1 MVIILYF
8 RSEMGSKS
16 TCESSLVVVE
26 AERRQSLPLCAYRQT
41 RYHHVYTTL
50 SSYISVT
57 VTRRDLGIHRGHLEP
72 LPPRLHDLV
81 QLHQCQDHQTW
92 PWDTQRSPWTTT
104 TTFTRPC
111 PVTSQCQD
119 HQTWPWDTQR
129 SPWTTT
135 TTSTRPRPVTS
146 VSRSQDVTFGH
157 TEVTLNHYHTT
168 TSIRPSPVTSVS
180 RLPDVN
186 LGHTEV
192 TLNHYHH
199 FHTTLSSYISL
210 YVVRRDP
217 RRDEGRLDPLF
228 DVRKYTHVIQI
239 TGNSSSAASY
249 YRRFFLLFRGK
260 PWHVLKNFKST
271 CMRKK
276 PERLISH
283 KFLFLVQLSCT
294 Y

>member
-111 PVTSQCQD
+111 PVTSVSRSSDVTLGHTEVTLNHYHHVHTTLSSYITVSRSPDVTLRYTEVTLNYNHHVHTTSSSYISVKVTRRDLETHRDHPEPLPPRPHDLVQLHQCQGHKTWPSD
-119 HQTWPWDTQR
+119 TQRSPWTTTIPPRLYDLLQLHQCQGYQTWTWDTQR

-135 TTSTRPRPVTS
+135 TTSTRPCPATS
-146 VSRSQDVTFGH
+146 VFMSSDVTPGE
-157 TEVTLNHYHTT
+157 TKV
-168 TSIRPSPVTSVS
+168 
-180 RLPDVN
+180 
-186 LGHTEV
+186 
-192 TLNHYHH
+192 
-199 FHTTLSSYISL
+199 
-210 YVVRRDP
+210 
-217 RRDEGRLDPLF
+217 
-228 DVRKYTHVIQI
+228 
-239 TGNSSSAASY
+239 A
-249 YRRFFLLFRGK
+249 
-260 PWHVLKNFKST
+260 
-271 CMRKK
+271 
-276 PERLISH
+276 
-283 KFLFLVQLSCT
+283 
-294 Y
+294 